1 MLKHFSQRPLGA
13 NLSPM
18 TDEANLTAREIDVL
32 RLMGRGLRTGEAA
45 RVLGLTPHTVA
56 GYVNTVYR
64 KLNISSR
71 AEAAIEA
78 VRRGLV

>member
-1 MLKHFSQRPLGA
+1 MF
-13 NLSPM
+13 
-18 TDEANLTAREIDVL
+18 
-32 RLMGRGLRTGEAA
+32 RLCSFIVVCLAAA

-56 GYVNTVYR
+56 GYVKTVYR